1 MTVSPHRPLQEQEVA
16 GAEPEPNAPGTEV
29 HGEVT
34 GSDGWGE
41 EEAEG
46 ARGSSS
52 EPDGDLELEPLASG
66 SEDGFGLR
74 RVSSALKLHTAA
86 DSVPSS
92 PASSQ
97 L

>member
-1 MTVSPHRPLQEQEVA
+1 MH
-16 GAEPEPNAPGTEV
+16 TEV
-29 HGEVT
+29 M
-34 GSDGWGE
+34 GSDTWGE
-41 EEAEG
+41 EEGEG

-52 EPDGDLELEPLASG
+52 EPDGDLELEPVASG
-66 SEDGFGLR
+66 SEDGYGLR
-74 RVSSALKLHTAA
+74 RVSSGLKLHMTA

>member
-1 MTVSPHRPLQEQEVA
+1 M
-16 GAEPEPNAPGTEV
+16 
-29 HGEVT
+29 
-34 GSDGWGE
+34 GSDAWGE
-41 EEAEG
+41 EEGEG

-52 EPDGDLELEPLASG
+52 EPDGDLELEPVASG
-66 SEDGFGLR
+66 SEDGYGLR
-74 RVSSALKLHTAA
+74 RVSSALKLHMAA

>member
-1 MTVSPHRPLQEQEVA
+1 MH
-16 GAEPEPNAPGTEV
+16 TEV
-29 HGEVT
+29 M
-34 GSDGWGE
+34 GSDTWGE
-41 EEAEG
+41 EEGEG

-52 EPDGDLELEPLASG
+52 EPDGDLELEPVASG
-66 SEDGFGLR
+66 SEDGYGLR
-74 RVSSALKLHTAA
+74 RVSSALKLHMTA